1 MASFSNARILRLQ
14 SFGTVY
20 EFGKIVL
27 NRMERK
33 VVWDAAALA
42 YLDAVEQVELAR
54 RAIEQAL

>member
-1 MASFSNARILRLQ
+1 MQ
-14 SFGTVY
+14 
-20 EFGKIVL
+20 
-27 NRMERK
+27 RK